1 MIPYPPPRGI
11 VLQTELSDAIQQTI
25 TDVIDA
31 LPAIVA
37 AILIL
42 VVGYIIG
49 RVLGGVVTRLVRRV
63 GIDRYIGEPEEG
75 EMATGDSIA
84 RALGLLVAFYVY
96 FVTAIAAADVLNI
109 AILSELLADLGAFL
123 PVVFGA
129 VVILVIGFIVG
140 RIVGGIVAEVVS
152 GFDVGRYLADTPL
165 SGLADTTGEF
175 GNLVGKLVAYYIYL
189 LTLLTVA
196 EVLDI
201 DALSTLLDEFAGYL
215 PALFAGL
222 IVLVVGIWL
231 AEVIED
237 IVTGAS
243 EGRTARL
250 LGVAAKVFV
259 YYITITVT
267 LTTIGVDASPL
278 TTLFTTFVVAF
289 FGALAIALAIGIGIA
304 FGLGGQDYVS
314 ENIDGWVQG
323 AKATLT
329 PASEPSTSPEDEEG
343 SEPQAD

>member
-1 MIPYPPPRGI
+1 MIPHPPPRGI

-25 TDVIDA
+25 NDVINA
-31 LPAIVA
+31 LPAIIA

-42 VVGYIIG
+42 VAGYVIG

-63 GIDRYIGEPEEG
+63 GIDRYIGEPEED

-96 FVTAIAAADVLNI
+96 FVTVIAAADVLNI

-140 RIVGGIVAEVVS
+140 RLVGGIVAEVVS
-152 GFDVGRYLADTPL
+152 GFDVGRFLDDTPL
-165 SGLADTTGEF
+165 SGLSDTTGEF
-175 GNLVGKLVAYYIYL
+175 GNLVGKLVAYYVYL

-201 DALSTLLDEFAGYL
+201 DTLSMLLDDFAGYL

-222 IVLVVGIWL
+222 LVLVVGIWL

-243 EGRTARL
+243 EGRIGML
-250 LGVAAKVFV
+250 LGIAAKVFV
-259 YYITITVT
+259 YYVTITVT

-304 FGLGGQDYVS
+304 FGLGGQDYVA
-314 ENIDGWVQG
+314 ENIDGWMQG
-323 AKATLT
+323 ARAAIT
-329 PASEPSTSPEDEEG
+329 PGADSSTEEEEG
-343 SEPQAD
+343 GEPQAD